1 MNMKIKEWKKNR
13 QRSCPDRKIIDAE
26 FSFYIK
32 IIYCRMDKNH
42 FNIHLLMMMAS
53 QTCMQT

>member
-26 FSFYIK
+26 FSLY
-32 IIYCRMDKNH
+32 
-42 FNIHLLMMMAS
+42 
-53 QTCMQT
+53 